1 MRRPTVKVSLESER
15 ATALLN
21 DTHRWEQELSIDC
34 LPPAIPTSNCPIAAG
49 HDRRPLAESDSSR
62 QRLEAAL
69 RTRGSPCMT
78 GLRRPT

>member
-21 DTHRWEQELSIDC
+21 DTHRWELELSIDC

-49 HDRRPLAESDSSR
+49 HDRRPLAGAWDRAADRTPHGQPVELQPHD
-62 QRLEAAL
+62 LE
-69 RTRGSPCMT
+69 RG
-78 GLRRPT
+78 G